1 MQVFGPWPQCAGPF
15 YRELPPCWTTSDLLI
30 TSSWGAYSLVLVL
43 PFYPDRRP
51 LVVTC
56 LGDPGEVPS
65 FRDLVGSRNVSSSSD
80 DSVSVSV
87 SVSNSDSDSSP
98 ELSPLGSTA
107 NVMLKSSRSS
117 IPLA

>member
-1 MQVFGPWPQCAGPF
+1 MLVFGPWPQCAGPF

-30 TSSWGAYSLVLVL
+30 NSSGVAYSLVLVL

-51 LVVTC
+51 LAVTC

>member
-30 TSSWGAYSLVLVL
+30 NSSGVAYSLVLVL
-43 PFYPDRRP
+43 PFYLDRRP
-51 LVVTC
+51 LAVTC

-80 DSVSVSV
+80 DSVSVSD
-87 SVSNSDSDSSP
+87 SDSDSDSSP
-98 ELSPLGSTA
+98 ELSPLGSIA

>member
-1 MQVFGPWPQCAGPF
+1 M
-15 YRELPPCWTTSDLLI
+15 
-30 TSSWGAYSLVLVL
+30 VLVL

-51 LVVTC
+51 LAVTC

-80 DSVSVSV
+80 DSVSV

>member
-51 LVVTC
+51 LAVTC

-80 DSVSVSV
+80 DSVSVSD
-87 SVSNSDSDSSP
+87 SDSDSSP

>member
-1 MQVFGPWPQCAGPF
+1 
-15 YRELPPCWTTSDLLI
+15 
-30 TSSWGAYSLVLVL
+30 
-43 PFYPDRRP
+43 
-51 LVVTC
+51 
-56 LGDPGEVPS
+56 
-65 FRDLVGSRNVSSSSD
+65 VSSSSD